1 VIHAIEFDDVTW
13 RAGNDFSIEKLTL
26 RVPQGSIYGFLGP
39 NGAGKSTTIRLMMGM
54 MKPEGG
60 DIRMLGESVPRALP
74 RVLQRVGYVPERPHL
89 FSRLT
94 VKEAIDVHASFHH
107 RWDALWATE
116 LLERLDLRPDQQIRR
131 MSKGQTGKLM
141 MLLALAVRPHLL
153 ILDEPTDGLDPVIRR
168 DVMTT
173 VLDYVAETDATI
185 FISSHLVHELERFC
199 DWVGVIDRGALITEV
214 PVQEF
219 KRGIKRLRL
228 LNARGIPANGT
239 PFSLLDRIPANGIR
253 SCEEW
258 VVHGWEGPHRALLEE
273 AGVTVQEVVDLDLE
287 EGFVELLKSVRIQN
301 SREDDR

>member
-1 VIHAIEFDDVTW
+1 MNHAIEFDSVTW
-13 RAGNDFSIEKLTL
+13 SAGNDFTLDGLTL

-54 MKPEGG
+54 MKPAGG
-60 DIRMLGESVPRALP
+60 EIRMLGESVPRKLP
-74 RVLQRVGYVPERPHL
+74 EVLQRVGYVPERPHL
-89 FSRLT
+89 FSQLT
-94 VKEAIDVHASFHH
+94 VKEAIDFHASFYH

-116 LLERLDLRPDQQIRR
+116 LLERLELRPDQRIKR

-199 DWVGVIDRGALITEV
+199 DWVGVIDRGSLITEV

-219 KRGIKRLRL
+219 KNGIKRLRL
-228 LNARGIPANGT
+228 RNTAGIPINGT
-239 PFSLLDRIPANGIR
+239 PFSLLDRTPANGIR

-258 VVHGWEGPHRALLEE
+258 VVHGWERPHQALLEQ

-287 EGFVELLKSVRIQN
+287 EGFVELLRSNRI
-301 SREDDR
+301 RHTVEEA